1 MSTRTI
7 FTIIFTIFMRFG
19 LSSLAISQTIT
30 PGANTITQEDRSL
43 KMFRIL
49 NDIGIKFEYTK
60 AGVFKYIAHD
70 DFAEAK
76 SLCEK
81 FRDDIKVI
89 RTSLLLE
96 TGLTDDDKK
105 FVDKSLGRMK
115 RQMEQI
121 INDLPFG
128 T

>member
-1 MSTRTI
+1 
-7 FTIIFTIFMRFG
+7 MRFG
-19 LSSLAISQTIT
+19 VSSLAIAQTIT

-43 KMFRIL
+43 KIFRIL
-49 NDIGIKFEYTK
+49 NDIGIKFEYAKTR
-60 AGVFKYIAHD
+60 AFKYIQHD

-76 SLCEK
+76 SLCGK
-81 FRDDIKVI
+81 FIDDIRVI

-96 TGLTDDDKK
+96 IGLTDDDKK

-121 INDLPFG
+121 IDDLPFG